1 VIMRIMIV
9 RGVCDYCDNHKN
21 DQWQSYAA
29 LAAASIAC
37 FLLRPIMRNRKE
49 LSAEKRV
56 LSQ

>member
-1 VIMRIMIV
+1 MRIMIV